1 MWILLLGYLFS
12 VLFEDS
18 VVRFFLYDFYYRII
32 TYSGGGVGW
41 LYHEYLRPQHGMGGA
56 KKFTLDH
63 DLRHRVY
70 TQIILIGKHF
80 CVYTHLISIL
90 ELGTLSLL
98 WGLYGSILIEHFSQQ
113 FKAVE
118 RISTNNYYILIR
130 RKIRWIKSEF
140 TKMRHLTLNDKI
152 FFSALFFLF
161 RYGFLK
167 TYFWVDF
174 FVLLRPLFIIFIV
187 ITILFSVFLPN
198 YLIYN
203 CLISNFPKNAALLI
217 KMFTKKL
224 ILCFLFLLVFIALI
238 VSDLDEY
245 SVVNENFFKEFFFKI
260 TLFVVYIS

>member
-41 LYHEYLRPQHGMGGA
+41 LYHEYLRPQHEISGA

-63 DLRHRVY
+63 DLRYRVY
-70 TQIILIGKHF
+70 TQIILISKHF
-80 CVYTHLISIL
+80 CFYTHLISIL

-98 WGLYGSILIEHFSQQ
+98 WGLYGFILVEYFSQQ

-118 RISTNNYYILIR
+118 RISTNNYFKLIL

-140 TKMRHLTLNDKI
+140 TKLRHLTLNDKI

-161 RYGFLK
+161 RYGFSK
-167 TYFWVDF
+167 TYFWLDF
-174 FVLLRPLFIIFIV
+174 FVLFRPLFIVFIV
-187 ITILFSVFLPN
+187 ITI
-198 YLIYN
+198 
-203 CLISNFPKNAALLI
+203 
-217 KMFTKKL
+217 
-224 ILCFLFLLVFIALI
+224 
-238 VSDLDEY
+238 
-245 SVVNENFFKEFFFKI
+245 FFYRI
-260 TLFVVYIS
+260 I